1 MNKVVESA
9 KTIDEAIQLGLQKL
23 GLTIDQVEINIIAE
37 PTKGFLGFGSKNA
50 EVEIIAKNQQNPKE
64 DGKKFLQHI
73 FAEMDLDI
81 TIEESVQDGYTV
93 FNLVGDNLGVLIGR
107 RGQTLDALQ
116 YLLNISANRNS
127 DENIRFML
135 DAEQYRDRRKKTL
148 ESLADRLAN
157 KAKKY
162 KKDVVLEPMSAYE
175 RKIIHTHL
183 QNERGIVTKSQ
194 GQEPFRKIVISSA
207 TKGNWSDK

>member
-23 GLTIDQVEINIIAE
+23 GLTIDKVEINILSE

-50 EVEIIAKNQQNPKE
+50 EVELIAKQQDPKE
-64 DGKKFLQHI
+64 DGKKFLQHV

-81 TIEESVQDGYTV
+81 TIEESMQDDHTV

-135 DAEQYRDRRKKTL
+135 DAEQYRERRKKTL

-183 QNERGIVTKSQ
+183 QDERGIVTKSQ
-194 GQEPFRKIVISSA
+194 GQEPFRKIVISA
-207 TKGNWSDK
+207 KKGNWSDK